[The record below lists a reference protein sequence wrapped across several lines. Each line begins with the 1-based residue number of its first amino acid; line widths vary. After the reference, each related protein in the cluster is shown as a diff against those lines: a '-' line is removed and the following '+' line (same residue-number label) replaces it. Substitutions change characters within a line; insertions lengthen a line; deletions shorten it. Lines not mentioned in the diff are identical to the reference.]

1 MDMAMML
8 RTGGHTR
15 KSRKAKAEVTDPVQ
29 DPWEGLWNC
38 CAGGTHLD
46 LGGPAP
52 QLTTG
57 FSAHAP
63 EVFLGGRVVPVG
75 RVLETG
81 RGFLAVVC
89 PGVA

>member
-8 RTGGHTR
+8 RTSGHMG
-15 KSRKAKAEVTDPVQ
+15 KAEVTDTVRN
-29 DPWEGLWNC
+29 PWEGLWNC
-38 CAGGTHLD
+38 YAGGTHPD
-46 LGGPAP
+46 LRGPAP

-75 RVLETG
+75 RVLETSI
-81 RGFLAVVC
+81 A
-89 PGVA
+89 